1 MYKVVLKLLSDIVFV
16 INYGNKRELQIE
28 TIEKN
33 NNKFQ

>member
-16 INYGNKRELQIE
+16 INYDNKRELQIE